1 MGLDGFELVFCL
13 SALALIALEG
23 FSPTIVNFSE

>member
-23 FSPTIVNFSE
+23 FSPNNCEFQ